1 MERFTWYLGDLPK
14 KHNSHASSQYIR
26 MCFGGKHIRGD
37 RLSAQGV
44 GLVILNRDIRADFPK
59 KVTFEPRL
67 EGGCRVCCFAS

>member
-1 MERFTWYLGDLPK
+1 M
-14 KHNSHASSQYIR
+14 
-26 MCFGGKHIRGD
+26 
-37 RLSAQGV
+37 SAQGV